1 MVKIKTRKKLLG
13 DFQTPSV
20 LAREI
25 LELLISNGLKP
36 ATIIEPNCGTG
47 IFITL
52 ALEYFPGTDI
62 TGFDINPLYTK
73 ALQQKHSSTKS
84 RVTIQTRDF
93 FKINWKELILEQEEP
108 VLIIGNPPWVT
119 SAEIEKLKGS
129 NLPVKSNI
137 HGFKGLDA
145 ITGSSNFDISEWMI
159 IKLLET
165 LAERKGDLAM
175 ICKTTVARKVLQ
187 HAYRTGIPLQRA
199 SMYLIDALKHFDA
212 SVSSCLLHCRVT
224 GESGVNSCNIFKN
237 TGEKDPFK
245 VMGYDNGHLIANLQD
260 YRDSYYLVKEKND
273 KKHVWRSGIKH
284 DCSKVM
290 EFRESGNQRTW
301 RRNQPGT

>member
-1 MVKIKTRKKLLG
+1 MIEEKTKNNQTRKKLLG
-13 DFQTPSV
+13 DFQTPPN
-20 LAREI
+20 LARKI
-25 LELLISNGLKP
+25 MKLLLSSGVNPG
-36 ATIIEPNCGTG
+36 AIIEPNCGTG

-52 ALEYFPGTDI
+52 AGEFFPGTDI
-62 TGFDINPLYTK
+62 TGFDINPQYTK
-73 ALQQKHSSTKS
+73 PLRQKYNFKNSNI
-84 RVTIQTRDF
+84 TIKTRDF
-93 FKINWKELILEQEEP
+93 FTINWKELILEQEEP
-108 VLIIGNPPWVT
+108 VLIIGNPPWIT
-119 SAEIEKLKGS
+119 SAEMTSLKGS

-137 HGFKGLDA
+137 HGFRGLDA
-145 ITGSSNFDISEWMI
+145 LTGSSNFDISEWMI
-159 IKLLET
+159 IKLLEA
-165 LAERKGDLAM
+165 LAEGKGDLAM

-187 HAYRTGIPLQRA
+187 HAYRTGVPLQRA
-199 SMYLIDALKHFDA
+199 SMYLIDALKYFNA

-237 TGEKDPFK
+237 TGEKNPFK

-290 EFRESGNQRTW
+290 EFRESG
-301 RRNQPGT
+301 